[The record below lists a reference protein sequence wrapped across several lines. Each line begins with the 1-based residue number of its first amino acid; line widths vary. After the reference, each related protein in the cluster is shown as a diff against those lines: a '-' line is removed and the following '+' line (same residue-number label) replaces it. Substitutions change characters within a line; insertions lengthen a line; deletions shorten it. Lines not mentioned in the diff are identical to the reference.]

1 MLVGVEVFV
10 GVFEAVCV
18 GVAVFVGVKVDVGV
32 GLGVKDGSKH
42 IGAESM
48 RPNGFCVD
56 PF

>member
-1 MLVGVEVFV
+1 MGVEVFV